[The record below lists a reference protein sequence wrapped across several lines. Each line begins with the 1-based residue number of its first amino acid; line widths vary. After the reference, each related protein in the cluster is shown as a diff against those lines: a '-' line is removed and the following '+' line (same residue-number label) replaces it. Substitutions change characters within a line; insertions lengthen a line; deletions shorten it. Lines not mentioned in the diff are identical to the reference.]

1 MMSDFASGREDIT
14 VRILFTFVGGNGHFE
29 PLIPIAHAARE
40 AGHTVAFTGRP
51 NMARTVAAAGFD
63 VLEATTG
70 QDEAAERL
78 PLLAVSAEREDRV
91 LRDAFAGRMARERA
105 ASGLDRYAAWR
116 PDLLVCE
123 EMDFGSVIAAERLG
137 LPYARVLVIAEGSFV
152 RHDLIVEPLNEL
164 RAAHGL
170 PADPDLAMLGRNLV
184 LAPFP
189 AGFRNPDFPLP
200 PTGHALRPRGL
211 DARAEA
217 AVPAWIGE
225 LGDAPTVYFTLG
237 TVFNVESGDLFA
249 RVLAGLRD
257 LPVNV
262 VVTVGKDIDPEEF
275 GAQPAHVRIERF
287 VPQAA
292 LLPHCDAVVSHGGS
306 GSVIGALAYGL
317 PSVLIPMGA
326 DQPQNAARCAALG
339 VSRVL
344 DAVDATSD
352 HVREA
357 VAAVLADPSYR
368 LAAER
373 LRDEIAALPGPAHA
387 VTLLERLV
395 AEERTA

>member
-1 MMSDFASGREDIT
+1 M
-14 VRILFTFVGGNGHFE
+14 RILFTFVGGNGHFE
-29 PLIPIAHAARE
+29 PLVPIAEAARE
-40 AGHTVAFTGRP
+40 AGHTVAFTCAPG
-51 NMARTVAAAGFD
+51 MARSVAAAGFE
-63 VLEATTG
+63 VLGPDADDG
-70 QDEAAERL
+70 GRVERR
-78 PLLAVSAEREDRV
+78 PLLAVSTDREDRV
-91 LRDAFAGRMARERA
+91 LREAFAGHMARERA
-105 ASGLDRYAAWR
+105 AGGLGLFAAWH

-123 EMDFGSVIAAERLG
+123 EMDFGSVVAAERLG

-152 RHDLIVEPLNEL
+152 RHHLIAGPLGEL

-170 PADPDLAMLGRNLV
+170 PADPGLDMLGRHLV

-189 AGFRNPDFPLP
+189 PGFRNPDFPLP
-200 PTGHALRPRGL
+200 PTGQALRPRGL
-211 DARAEA
+211 DAVAEQ
-217 AVPAWIGE
+217 AVPRWIGE
-225 LGDAPTVYFTLG
+225 LADVPTVYFTLG

-249 RVLAGLRD
+249 RVLAGLRE

-262 VVTVGKDIDPEEF
+262 VVTVGDDVDPAEL
-275 GAQPAHVRIERF
+275 GPQPGHVRVERF

-292 LLPHCDAVVSHGGS
+292 LLPHCDVVVSHGGS
-306 GSVIGALAYGL
+306 GSVIGALAHGL

-344 DAVDATSD
+344 DAVEATPD

-357 VAAVLADPSYR
+357 VVEVLADASYR
-368 LAAER
+368 LAAES

-387 VTLLERLV
+387 VGLLERLV
-395 AEERTA
+395 ADRR

>member
-1 MMSDFASGREDIT
+1 M
-14 VRILFTFVGGNGHFE
+14 RILFTFVGGNGHFE
-29 PLIPIAHAARE
+29 PLIPIADAARE
-40 AGHTVAFTGRP
+40 AGHTVAFTCRP
-51 NMARTVAAAGFD
+51 SMGRTVAAAGFD
-63 VLEATTG
+63 VLEEDTG
-70 QDEAAERL
+70 HEWQAERR
-78 PLLAVSAEREDRV
+78 PLLAVSTEREDQV
-91 LRDAFAGRMARERA
+91 LRDAFAGHMARERA
-105 ASGLDRYAAWR
+105 ASGLGLYAAWR

-123 EMDFGSVIAAERLG
+123 EMDFGSVVVAERLG

-152 RHDLIVEPLNEL
+152 RHHLIAEPLNAL
-164 RAAHGL
+164 RTAHGL
-170 PADPDLAMLGRNLV
+170 PADPALDMLGRHLV

-189 AGFRNPDFPLP
+189 PGFRHPDFPLP
-200 PTGHALRPRGL
+200 PTGQALRPRGL
-211 DARAEA
+211 DPVAEE
-217 AVPAWIGE
+217 AVPKWIGE
-225 LGDAPTVYFTLG
+225 LGDVPTVYFTLG

-262 VVTVGKDIDPEEF
+262 VVTVGKDIDPAEL
-275 GAQPAHVRIERF
+275 GPQPGHVRIERF

-292 LLPHCDAVVSHGGS
+292 LLPHCDVVVSHGGS

-344 DAVDATSD
+344 DAVRATSD
-352 HVREA
+352 DVREA
-357 VAAVLADPSYR
+357 VVEVLADASYR

-373 LRDEIAALPGPAHA
+373 LRDEIAALPDATRA
-387 VTLLERLV
+387 VALLERLV
-395 AEERTA
+395 AE

>member
-1 MMSDFASGREDIT
+1 M
-14 VRILFTFVGGNGHFE
+14 RILFTFVGGNGHFE
-29 PLIPIAHAARE
+29 PLVPIAAAARA
-40 AGHTVAFTGRP
+40 AGHTVAFTCGP
-51 NMARTVAAAGFD
+51 GMVRTVAAAGFD
-63 VLEATTG
+63 VLGADG
-70 QDEAAERL
+70 DDRPAERR
-78 PLLAVSAEREDRV
+78 PLLAVSAEREDRT
-91 LRDAFAGRMARERA
+91 LREAFAGHMARERA
-105 ASGLDRYAAWR
+105 ASGLELFAAWR
-116 PDLLVCE
+116 PDLVVVE
-123 EMDFGSVIAAERLG
+123 EMDFGSVVAAERSA
-137 LPYARVLVIAEGSFV
+137 LPYARVLVIADGSFV
-152 RHDLIVEPLNEL
+152 RHHVIAEPLAAL
-164 RAAHGL
+164 RAAHNL
-170 PADPDLAMLGRNLV
+170 PADPGLGMLDRHLV

-189 AGFRNPDFPLP
+189 PGFRHPDFPLP
-200 PTGHALRPRGL
+200 PTGQALRPRGL
-211 DARAEA
+211 DPVPPE
-217 AVPAWIGE
+217 AVPPWIAE
-225 LGDAPTVYFTLG
+225 LGDGPTVYFTLG

-262 VVTVGKDIDPEEF
+262 VVTVGKDVDPAEL
-275 GAQPAHVRIERF
+275 GPQPAHVRIERF

-292 LLPHCDAVVSHGGS
+292 LLPHCDVVVSHGGS

-344 DAVDATSD
+344 DAVRAAPD

-357 VAAVLADPSYR
+357 VVEVLADASYR

-387 VTLLERLV
+387 VALLEGLV
-395 AEERTA
+395 ADA

>member
-1 MMSDFASGREDIT
+1 M
-14 VRILFTFVGGNGHFE
+14 RILFTFVGGNGHFE
-29 PLIPIAHAARE
+29 PLIPIADAARE
-40 AGHTVAFTGRP
+40 AGHTVVFTCRP
-51 NMARTVAAAGFD
+51 SMARTVAAAGFD
-63 VLEATTG
+63 VLEEDTG
-70 QDEAAERL
+70 REWQAERR
-78 PLLAVSAEREDRV
+78 PLLAVSTEREDQV

-105 ASGLDRYAAWR
+105 ASGVDLYAAWE

-123 EMDFGSVIAAERLG
+123 EMDFGSVVVAERLG

-152 RHDLIVEPLNEL
+152 RHHLIAEPLNEL
-164 RAAHGL
+164 RAEHGL
-170 PADPDLAMLGRNLV
+170 PADPGLEMLGRHLV

-189 AGFRNPDFPLP
+189 PGFRHPDFPLP
-200 PTGHALRPRGL
+200 PTGQALRPRGL
-211 DARAEA
+211 DAVAEE
-217 AVPAWIGE
+217 AVPKWIGE
-225 LGDAPTVYFTLG
+225 LDDAPTVYFTLG

-249 RVLAGLRD
+249 RVLKGLRD

-262 VVTVGKDIDPEEF
+262 VVTVGKDIDPAEL
-275 GAQPAHVRIERF
+275 GPQPGHVRIERF

-292 LLPHCDAVVSHGGS
+292 LLPHCDVVVSHGGS

-344 DAVDATSD
+344 DAVSATPD

-357 VAAVLADPSYR
+357 VVEVLADASYR
-368 LAAER
+368 LAAEG
-373 LRDEIAALPGPAHA
+373 LRDEIAALPGADRA
-387 VTLLERLV
+387 VALLEDLV
-395 AEERTA
+395 AEQGLPG